1 MKKKYKIDRIALTGA
16 TSTIGTAIVRECIS
30 NGIEVLALVNK
41 NSLNISRI
49 PYSQLITIIEC
60 SLQDMENLNTEGMTA
75 EVFFHLAW
83 GNTNRLVRNEA
94 EPQIENIK
102 YSLDSV
108 RLASRLGCEVYVG
121 AGSQAEYGR
130 VEGIIDE
137 ETAVHPETAYG
148 IAKLCSGQMT
158 RIECE
163 KLGIRHIWPRI
174 FSTYGPYTQD
184 STILNYTIRELLNK
198 HRPSLTKCE
207 QTWDFLYVDDAA
219 RALLLLAEK
228 GRNGEIYCIS
238 SGRSDMLRHF
248 IEIICTELK
257 SSIEI
262 GFGDLDYGENTVMH
276 LAGDIS
282 KVRKETGFT
291 PLVSFKEGIDKT
303 IEWAKEY
310 YDYEKN

>member
-1 MKKKYKIDRIALTGA
+1 MKNKYKISRVALTGA
-16 TSTIGTAIVRECIS
+16 TSTIGTAIIRECIS
-30 NGIEVLALVNK
+30 NDIQVLALVNK
-41 NSLNISRI
+41 NSFNIGRI
-49 PYSQLITIIEC
+49 PNSRLITIIEC
-60 SLQDMENLNTEGMTA
+60 SLQDMETLNVEGMA
-75 EVFFHLAW
+75 ADVFFHLAW
-83 GNTNRLVRNEA
+83 GHTNRSVRNEA

-102 YSLDSV
+102 YSIDSV
-108 RLASRLGCEVYVG
+108 RLASRLNCEVYVG

-130 VEGIIDE
+130 VDEIIDE

-163 KLGIRHIWPRI
+163 KLGIKHIWPRI

-184 STILNYTIRELLNK
+184 TTILNYTIKELLRK
-198 HRPSLTKCE
+198 HRPSLTMCD
-207 QTWDFLYVDDAA
+207 QIWDFIYVDDAA

-228 GRNGEIYCIS
+228 GKSGEIYCIS
-238 SGRSDMLRHF
+238 SGRSDTLRHF
-248 IEIICTELK
+248 IEIVHAELK
-257 SSIEI
+257 SDIKM
-262 GFGDLDYGENTVMH
+262 GFGDLPYGENTVMY
-276 LAGDIS
+276 LSGNI
-282 KVRKETGFT
+282 RKLQNDTGFV